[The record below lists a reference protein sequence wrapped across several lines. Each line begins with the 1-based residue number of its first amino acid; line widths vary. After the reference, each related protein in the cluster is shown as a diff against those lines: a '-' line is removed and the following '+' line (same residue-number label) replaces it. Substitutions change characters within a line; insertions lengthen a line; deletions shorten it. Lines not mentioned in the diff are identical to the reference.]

1 MLEISKMI
9 KSLTDTES
17 ELKRIIQATQVHE
30 RGIYI
35 DYKIKVIDNNII
47 ELYISY
53 DYHNENDKFINGLF
67 ELINETFKYCEVSED
82 NDIITKVFSKY
93 IFE

>member
-1 MLEISKMI
+1 MLEISKMV
-9 KSLTDTES
+9 KSLTSTET

-35 DYKIKVIDNNII
+35 DYKVKIVDNNIV

-53 DYHNENDKFINGLF
+53 DFHNENDKFINGVF
-67 ELINETFKYCEVSED
+67 ELVNETFKYCEESED
-82 NDIITKVFSKY
+82 HGIVTKVFFKY
-93 IFE
+93 LF

>member
-9 KSLTDTES
+9 KSLSDTES
-17 ELKRIIQATQVHE
+17 ELKRIIQALQVHE

-35 DYKIKVIDNNII
+35 DYKVKIVDNSII

-53 DYHNENDKFINGLF
+53 DIHNENDKFINGIF
-67 ELINETFKYCEVSED
+67 ELVNETFKYCEESED
-82 NDIITKVFSKY
+82 HGIITKVFSKY
-93 IFE
+93 LF